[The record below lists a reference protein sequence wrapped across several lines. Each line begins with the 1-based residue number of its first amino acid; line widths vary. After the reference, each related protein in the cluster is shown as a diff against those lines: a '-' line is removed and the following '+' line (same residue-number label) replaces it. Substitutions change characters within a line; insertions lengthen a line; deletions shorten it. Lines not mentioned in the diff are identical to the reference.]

1 MLSANHI
8 GASTPATAR
17 GRERRER
24 LLNAAAAL
32 VAERGFHAV
41 GIIDIGAAAGVTGSA
56 IYRHFK
62 SKGDLL
68 VALFERVIDNL
79 VEGAQTTV
87 ADGGPAPDVLETLIG
102 QHVAFALRD
111 RAIIAVY
118 EHEVANLPV
127 DDRRRLRR
135 KQRVYADLWS
145 GPVAAVRPDLADAE
159 VEAAVHAVFG
169 LLSSVARFRTRSS
182 ERELAALLTTM
193 ATAALSPTRVG

>member
-8 GASTPATAR
+8 GKPTSATAR

-24 LLNAAAAL
+24 LLNAAATL
-32 VAERGFHAV
+32 VAERGFHSV

-56 IYRHFK
+56 IYRHFR

-68 VALFERVIDNL
+68 VALFERVVDNL
-79 VEGAQTTV
+79 VEGARAAVET
-87 ADGGPAPDVLETLIG
+87 APSPREALDTLVR
-102 QHVAFALRD
+102 QHVDFALRD

-118 EHEVANLPV
+118 EQEVLNLPA

-135 KQRVYADLWS
+135 KQRTYADLWA
-145 GPVAAVRPDLADAE
+145 GVVAEERPDLPDDQ

-182 ERELAALLTTM
+182 DRELAALLTTM
-193 ATAALSPTRVG
+193 ATAALQLA

>member
-8 GASTPATAR
+8 GASPSATAR

-24 LLNAAAAL
+24 LLNAAAKL
-32 VAERGFHAV
+32 VAERGFHSV
-41 GIIDIGAAAGVTGSA
+41 GIIEIGAAAGVTGSA

-79 VEGAQTTV
+79 VDGAE
-87 ADGGPAPDVLETLIG
+87 AALAGSASPADVLDTLVRG
-102 QHVAFALRD
+102 HVDFALRD

-118 EHEVANLPV
+118 EQEVPNLPA

-135 KQRVYADLWS
+135 
-145 GPVAAVRPDLADAE
+145 
-159 VEAAVHAVFG
+159 
-169 LLSSVARFRTRSS
+169 
-182 ERELAALLTTM
+182 
-193 ATAALSPTRVG
+193 